1 MTEATGAEAA
11 RVFTP
16 SPGNP
21 GPHPRPRRPS
31 LALPSGS
38 TDAHCHVFGPADVF
52 PYPPDRAFTPV
63 DAPRDEVTGLQRFL
77 GFQRAVFVQS
87 AGHGT
92 DHRPLLD
99 ALAAD
104 RANRRGVAILRPGI
118 GTAEILRLDA
128 AGVCG
133 ARLHFVTHLGPGP
146 EPEQALRMLGQ
157 VADLG
162 WHAEIHVRARGI
174 VEHAALIAAIPAPV
188 VIDHMA
194 RVDLAE
200 GLDGPSVQ
208 ALTSL
213 LERGDVWVKLSGV
226 DRLSLV
232 GPPYPD
238 AVALAALLV
247 ERFPERVVWGT
258 DYPHVNITG
267 TAPDDGML
275 VDLIEQMA
283 PTAALRERL
292 LVTNPAELFGFGPAT
307 EPASKGFAHG

>member
-1 MTEATGAEAA
+1 M
-11 RVFTP
+11 
-16 SPGNP
+16 
-21 GPHPRPRRPS
+21 
-31 LALPSGS
+31 ALPRGA

-146 EPEQALRMLGQ
+146 SRSRPCGCSGRWPISAGMPR
-157 VADLG
+157 
-162 WHAEIHVRARGI
+162 
-174 VEHAALIAAIPAPV
+174 
-188 VIDHMA
+188 
-194 RVDLAE
+194 
-200 GLDGPSVQ
+200 S
-208 ALTSL
+208 TS
-213 LERGDVWVKLSGV
+213 
-226 DRLSLV
+226 
-232 GPPYPD
+232 
-238 AVALAALLV
+238 
-247 ERFPERVVWGT
+247 
-258 DYPHVNITG
+258 
-267 TAPDDGML
+267 
-275 VDLIEQMA
+275 
-283 PTAALRERL
+283 
-292 LVTNPAELFGFGPAT
+292 GPA
-307 EPASKGFAHG
+307 ASWSTPR